1 VRLSLPQPYED
12 IGHVADL
19 GLRVRG
25 ATAEEALARLVL
37 ALGAVLGGE
46 GPFRAEREE
55 PISIVG
61 AGDPAA
67 AAIALLR
74 ELLYRFATTRLFPCG
89 CEVTRADG
97 ERAEG
102 TVAFAR
108 WDLERGGGADVKA
121 VTWHLAR
128 LERDAAAGG
137 WVGQVVLD
145 V

>member
-12 IGHVADL
+12 LGHTADL

-25 ATAEEALARLVL
+25 ATAEEALARLAL
-37 ALGAVLGGE
+37 ALGAVLGGD
-46 GPFRAEREE
+46 GPFTPEREE
-55 PISIVG
+55 RIAIVD
-61 AGDPAA
+61 AGDPTS
-67 AAIALLR
+67 AAIAFLR
-74 ELLYRFATTRLFPCG
+74 ELLYRFATARLFPCG

-102 TVAFAR
+102 IVALAR
-108 WDLERGGGADVKA
+108 WDPERAAGADVKA

-128 LERDAAAGG
+128 LERDGDG